1 MYEGDVGAEPQPAP
15 STPRTES
22 AVQDESQRLAARAS
36 QREASA
42 YVIWPP
48 SPERPLS
55 EEGVEVGGT
64 RRHLSVSD
72 ASSDEE
78 RGERRRSSEQRY
90 RHRHRRSASP
100 YRYRHRRSASPE
112 RRHRHHRSTSPE
124 YRHRHRH
131 HHGHGSRQGHHRHH
145 SRRTSPERRH
155 SRHSSERRE
164 DTAETRSLSDEEI
177 GPQPA
182 PSGLD
187 PGMDERGYGSGLLPG
202 EGSAMAA
209 FVQEGKRIPRRGE
222 IGLDA
227 DQIAA
232 FERAGYVMSGSRH
245 ERMNAVRARKEGQV
259 VSAEDKR
266 ALLKLHAEERARKE
280 AEIISQVRRA
290 RTSKMLTSVPRDDR
304 DAAAEAAAAT
314 QVSILT

>member
-1 MYEGDVGAEPQPAP
+1 MLEGDVGVEPQPAP

-48 SPERPLS
+48 SPDGSLS
-55 EEGVEVGGT
+55 EEGVEAGST
-64 RRHLSVSD
+64 RQHLSVSD

-78 RGERRRSSEQRY
+78 RGERRRSSDH

-100 YRYRHRRSASPE
+100 HRYRHRRSASPE

-155 SRHSSERRE
+155 SHHSSERRE

-182 PSGLD
+182 PPGLD

-304 DAAAEAAAAT
+304 DAAAAAAAAT

>member
-1 MYEGDVGAEPQPAP
+1 MLEGDVGVEPQPAP

-48 SPERPLS
+48 SPDGSLS
-55 EEGVEVGGT
+55 EEGVEAGST
-64 RRHLSVSD
+64 RQHLSVSD

-78 RGERRRSSEQRY
+78 RGERRRSSEH

-100 YRYRHRRSASPE
+100 HRYRHRRSASPE

-155 SRHSSERRE
+155 SHHSSERRE

-182 PSGLD
+182 PPGLD

-259 VSAEDKR
+259 VYAEDKR

-280 AEIISQVRRA
+280 AEIITQVRRA

-304 DAAAEAAAAT
+304 DAAAAAAAAT

>member
-1 MYEGDVGAEPQPAP
+1 
-15 STPRTES
+15 
-22 AVQDESQRLAARAS
+22 
-36 QREASA
+36 
-42 YVIWPP
+42 
-48 SPERPLS
+48 
-55 EEGVEVGGT
+55 
-64 RRHLSVSD
+64 
-72 ASSDEE
+72 
-78 RGERRRSSEQRY
+78 
-90 RHRHRRSASP
+90 
-100 YRYRHRRSASPE
+100 
-112 RRHRHHRSTSPE
+112 
-124 YRHRHRH
+124 
-131 HHGHGSRQGHHRHH
+131 
-145 SRRTSPERRH
+145 
-155 SRHSSERRE
+155 
-164 DTAETRSLSDEEI
+164 
-177 GPQPA
+177 
-182 PSGLD
+182 
-187 PGMDERGYGSGLLPG
+187 MDERGYGSGLLPG

-280 AEIISQVRRA
+280 AEIISQERRA

-304 DAAAEAAAAT
+304 DAAAAAAAAT